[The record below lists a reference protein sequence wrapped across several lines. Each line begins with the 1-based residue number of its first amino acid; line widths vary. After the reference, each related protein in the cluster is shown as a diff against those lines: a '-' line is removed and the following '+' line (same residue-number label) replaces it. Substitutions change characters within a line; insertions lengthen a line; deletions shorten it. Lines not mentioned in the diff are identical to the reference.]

1 MPAAAMRSGFVV
13 VNSPHGNRLAG
24 LLQGFKTVLI
34 QALITKST
42 IKSLDV
48 RVLRCAARLN

>member
-42 IKSLDV
+42 IKILDV